1 MTETRGRM
9 FDEIGRLMTDAAGMA
24 SGLRREVETVVR
36 QQASRILSDLDLV
49 RRDEFEA
56 VRAMASRA
64 REENERLAE
73 RLAALEER
81 LGRSEVD
88 ADAVFGEKAAEPA
101 PVGAPK
107 GFDDAVGD

>member
-1 MTETRGRM
+1 MTEPRGRM

-64 REENERLAE
+64 REENEALAE
-73 RLAALEER
+73 RIATLEAR
-81 LGRSEVD
+81 LGAGVSE
-88 ADAVFGEKAAEPA
+88 AERVFGEDAPEPA